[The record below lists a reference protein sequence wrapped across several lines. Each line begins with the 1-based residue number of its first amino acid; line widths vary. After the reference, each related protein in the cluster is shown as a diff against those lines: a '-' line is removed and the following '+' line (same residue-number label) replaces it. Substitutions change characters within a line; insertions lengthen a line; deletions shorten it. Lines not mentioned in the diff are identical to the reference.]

1 MPNSRGRRQKFSSQE
16 DAYLSN
22 FREWRNEEVS
32 ESWAQFLA
40 RYEKKFWADPHSS
53 ASLFRR
59 AEKLSGHRHQTLSRV
74 EDMMHHMVKIRKSSL
89 LWTWGRIGQAFGT
102 NARTAS
108 AAYKSF
114 LERNGIDEDEN
125 ESHRIMWTE
134 SDKRRLSRARHLGY
148 SWERIS
154 KQFGLE
160 EYICMSAHY
169 IQSYGGSKS
178 GNLNA
183 SFHPK
188 YFFSFIGRNSGHPT
202 QRSAGAREVKYEG
215 EDYQMVKSLVTQTE
229 RGKLQ
234 PRSGVKNFE
243 RSGSSGSQSS
253 FINLEHLKSQSA
265 LKLEHNSRLIRCIP
279 TKHSLD
285 GSKAT
290 TAPTSQVGSRY
301 YATLITVTSIYRE
314 SLTKMRFNGCAATPN
329 FLQTLDSR
337 PPGTRRRNEFDP
349 RGLVKIDTKTASNCS
364 PASLKNSRSYKSSCN
379 YEELD
384 GPYVKVKEELDD
396 DDGGNEN
403 MTYCMIGKAR

>member
-1 MPNSRGRRQKFSSQE
+1 MPTSRGRRQKFSSQE

-53 ASLFRR
+53 ASLFYR

-74 EDMMHHMVKIRKSSL
+74 EEMMHHMLKMRKSSI

-108 AAYKSF
+108 AAYKNF

-125 ESHRIMWTE
+125 ESRRIMWTE
-134 SDKRRLSRARHLGY
+134 SDRRRLGRARHLGY

-154 KQFGLE
+154 KQFGHE

-169 IQSYGGSKS
+169 IQSYSGSRS

-188 YFFSFIGRNSGHPT
+188 YFFSFIGKSSRYPI
-202 QRSAGAREVKYEG
+202 QKSAGAPVVKDEG
-215 EDYQMVKSLVTQTE
+215 KDCQLGTSLVTRNE
-229 RGKLQ
+229 RGKSQ
-234 PRSGVKNFE
+234 PMSDVTNAK
-243 RSGSSGSQSS
+243 RSGSGSSQSCS
-253 FINLEHLKSQSA
+253 TILELMKSPSL
-265 LKLEHNSRLIRCIP
+265 LKLEHDSGLIDHIP
-279 TKHSLD
+279 TMHSLC

-290 TAPTSQVGSRY
+290 MVPISQAGSRSC
-301 YATLITVTSIYRE
+301 APFRTTTPIYRE
-314 SLTKMRFNGCAATPN
+314 SVSNMRFNGCAASPN
-329 FLQTLDSR
+329 FPRTLGYR
-337 PPGTRRRNEFDP
+337 LPETRRRNEFRP
-349 RGLVKIDTKTASNCS
+349 KGLVNIDTKTASHCF
-364 PASLKNSRSYKSSCN
+364 PASLKNRRIYKPSCN

-384 GPYVKVKEELDD
+384 EPYVKVKEEVKDD
-396 DDGGNEN
+396 ESNEKL
-403 MTYCMIGKAR
+403 TYCMISKRR

>member
-59 AEKLSGHRHQTLSRV
+59 AERLSGHRYQTLSRV
-74 EDMMHHMVKIRKSSL
+74 EEMMHHMLKMRKSSL

-108 AAYKSF
+108 AAYENF

-125 ESHRIMWTE
+125 ESRRIMWTE
-134 SDKRRLSRARHLGY
+134 SDRRRLGRARHLGY

-154 KQFGLE
+154 KQFGHE

-169 IQSYGGSKS
+169 IQSYARGRS
-178 GNLNA
+178 GNMNA

-188 YFFSFIGRNSGHPT
+188 YFFSFIGKSSGHPIH
-202 QRSAGAREVKYEG
+202 RSAGAPEIKDEG
-215 EDYQMVKSLVTQTE
+215 EDYQWVKSLVARNEKGQS
-229 RGKLQ
+229 Q
-234 PRSGVKNFE
+234 PTSGVTNAKQL
-243 RSGSSGSQSS
+243 GSSSSQSCFTS
-253 FINLEHLKSQSA
+253 LEHIKSHSV
-265 LKLEHNSRLIRCIP
+265 LELQHNSRLIDRRP

-285 GSKAT
+285 RSKAT
-290 TAPTSQVGSRY
+290 MAPTSEAGSRY
-301 YATLITVTSIYRE
+301 YAPLITAKPIYRE
-314 SLTKMRFNGCAATPN
+314 SLAKMRFTGCAASPN

-337 PPGTRRRNEFDP
+337 LLETHRRNEFGP
-349 RGLVKIDTKTASNCS
+349 RGLVKIDTETASHCF
-364 PASLKNSRSYKSSCN
+364 PASLKNRRTYKPSCS

-384 GPYVKVKEELDD
+384 GPYFKVKEEVEDD
-396 DDGGNEN
+396 EGNEN
-403 MTYCMIGKAR
+403 MTYCMISKAR